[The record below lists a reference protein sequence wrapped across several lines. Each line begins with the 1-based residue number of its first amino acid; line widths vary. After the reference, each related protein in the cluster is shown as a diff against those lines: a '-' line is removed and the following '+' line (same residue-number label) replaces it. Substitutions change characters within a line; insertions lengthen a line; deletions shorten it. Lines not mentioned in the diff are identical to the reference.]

1 MLAKVP
7 NFVTCSELVVLMKNV
22 LQRAKRY
29 LNLYSL
35 FGFVFLIVGII
46 GIFLPLLP
54 TTPFLLLASFFF
66 SKGNPDF
73 HQWLLANKILGPPIR
88 DWNNRGAI
96 RIKVKITATALMG
109 LSGLYVFYKP
119 TIPVLA
125 KLMMLVLFFA
135 VLLFIWTRPNE

>member
-1 MLAKVP
+1 MM
-7 NFVTCSELVVLMKNV
+7 MKI
-22 LQRAKRY
+22 LRMARRY

-35 FGFVFLIVGII
+35 FGFIFLVVGII

-54 TTPFLLLASFFF
+54 ATPFLLLASFFF
-66 SKGNPDF
+66 SKGNPEI
-73 HQWLLANKILGPPIR
+73 HQWLLANKFIGPPIR

-109 LSGLYVFYKP
+109 MSGFYVFYKP
-119 TIPVLA
+119 AVPFLA
-125 KLMMLVLFFA
+125 KLLMLVLFTA